1 MTIRG
6 ENKMNTSDTINAAH
20 SVAIRMLESNSFV
33 SPDDTVCS
41 LRARSGRIF
50 TGVSH
55 INRNGPAVMA
65 VHAEVEAIQNM
76 QAAGETVIDEIVL
89 IGTHSRM
96 PMFPFNNCIGYILS
110 LHPENAN
117 CVIVM
122 QDRSIR
128 ITDVGMFTAPSG
140 GPQEGFAYRGTSAH
154 AGGGYFPN
162 NAPPPVN
169 PIKPVNPIPPVNPLP
184 PVNPI
189 PLTGNADPA
198 EDDDEPTAA
207 AAVHTATES
216 VSVNTENVKG
226 DLLKNRVNSLLNV
239 ADDDDEEEQKEKKK
253 RFGLFRK

>member
-1 MTIRG
+1 MSLIQDKSL
-6 ENKMNTSDTINAAH
+6 NKK
-20 SVAIRMLESNSFV
+20 V
-33 SPDDTVCS
+33 
-41 LRARSGRIF
+41 
-50 TGVSH
+50 
-55 INRNGPAVMA
+55 
-65 VHAEVEAIQNM
+65 
-76 QAAGETVIDEIVL
+76 
-89 IGTHSRM
+89 
-96 PMFPFNNCIGYILS
+96 
-110 LHPENAN
+110 
-117 CVIVM
+117 
-122 QDRSIR
+122 
-128 ITDVGMFTAPSG
+128 
-140 GPQEGFAYRGTSAH
+140 TSAH
-154 AGGGYFPN
+154 AGCGYFPN